1 MKLLLLIRLVSRK
14 LMLPTIVFI
23 CIFFSLGVLAQA
35 RQQKLPIK
43 GFTVK
48 ILKRKEEHIK
58 IAALSCAL
66 AENNA
71 SIRELRA
78 AWDGQLLRPITSDD
92 QFLVIDI
99 MKKMCP
105 EIHPEKLLKAMD
117 TITQ

>member
-1 MKLLLLIRLVSRK
+1 
-14 LMLPTIVFI
+14 MLPAIVVI
-23 CIFFSLGVLAQA
+23 STLFSVGVLAQA
-35 RQQKLPIK
+35 KQQKMPIK

-48 ILKRKEEHIK
+48 VLKRKEEHIK
-58 IAALSCAL
+58 TAALTCAL

-92 QFLVIDI
+92 HFLIIDI

-105 EIHPEKLLKAMD
+105 EINPEKLLKAMD
-117 TITQ
+117 TIPQ